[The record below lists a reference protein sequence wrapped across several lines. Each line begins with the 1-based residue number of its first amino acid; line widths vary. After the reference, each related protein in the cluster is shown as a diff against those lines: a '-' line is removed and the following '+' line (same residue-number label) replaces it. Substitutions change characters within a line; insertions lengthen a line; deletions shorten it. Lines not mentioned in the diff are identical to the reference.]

1 MLKTGGHSPWSTMRK
16 DGMAKGL
23 GTLKVISVDR
33 ETMSVTVQGR
43 ALTKDVLVKLVE
55 AGVCHYWYPLSLI
68 WRRKANHF

>member
-33 ETMSVTVQGR
+33 ETMSVTVQGLDQR
-43 ALTKDVLVKLVE
+43 CTRKTRRGRSMSLLVPPFSNLE
-55 AGVCHYWYPLSLI
+55 AES
-68 WRRKANHF
+68 